1 MNFKFVLSR
10 DLNLESRKYLQ
21 VTSTAQVG
29 SFPSPRP
36 SAKRRQAAN
45 SSRRQA
51 SPSVA
56 NSSRRQA
63 TNSFGKRPIPGSKS
77 SFAIDF
83 LLDYSCI

>member
-1 MNFKFVLSR
+1 MNFKFVLSP

-36 SAKRRQAAN
+36 FA
-45 SSRRQA
+45 
-51 SPSVA
+51 
-56 NSSRRQA
+56 
-63 TNSFGKRPIPGSKS
+63 KRPIPGSKS